1 MNLRTENNFTKQK
14 IALVLE
20 TALNVRYI
28 RKANIQMDEVA
39 SCVVRRGCD
48 VTGLPAQ
55 HGAPAVDSG

>member
-1 MNLRTENNFTKQK
+1 M

-28 RKANIQMDEVA
+28 RKANVQRDEVA
-39 SCVVRRGCD
+39 SCVVCRWCD

-55 HGAPAVDSG
+55 HGAPALDSG

>member
-1 MNLRTENNFTKQK
+1 M

-28 RKANIQMDEVA
+28 RKANVQMDEVA

>member
-1 MNLRTENNFTKQK
+1 M

-28 RKANIQMDEVA
+28 RKANVQMDEVT

-48 VTGLPAQ
+48 VTGSGLPAQ